1 VEEFV
6 QGRVVDIFA
15 ARVKFFPP
23 LVVFVFTVAPEHLRI
38 LIVVQMKAVE
48 AAVLARI
55 FLDVE
60 L

>member
-1 VEEFV
+1 MEEFV

-23 LVVFVFTVAPEHLRI
+23 LVAFVFTVAPERLRI